1 MFLFICNLLLM
12 AFELSAEVESLIFF
26 YYSSL
31 FSNNIKAQVK
41 ERSDLLL
48 FYYTGGLIN
57 KDVSTIIIK
66 QRSKERGELIYASD
80 SFGQRHWTMTLQV
93 FTPLLYH
100 VLC

>member
-1 MFLFICNLLLM
+1 M

-26 YYSSL
+26 YYD
-31 FSNNIKAQVK
+31 FSNNINTQVK

-66 QRSKERGELIYASD
+66 
-80 SFGQRHWTMTLQV
+80 
-93 FTPLLYH
+93 
-100 VLC
+100 